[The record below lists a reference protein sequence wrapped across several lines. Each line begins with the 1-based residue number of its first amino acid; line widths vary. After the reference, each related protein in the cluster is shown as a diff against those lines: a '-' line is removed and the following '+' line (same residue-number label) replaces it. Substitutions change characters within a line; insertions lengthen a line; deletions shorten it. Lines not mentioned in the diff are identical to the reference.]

1 MARKI
6 SITPEIIKNAGFA
19 LAREKGLEAVTARRL
34 ADQAGCSTQPIFR
47 IYEKMEQLHED
58 IFLMA
63 ADFFS
68 NFYETEKAKNKI
80 SDKPFVQ
87 FGLLY
92 IRFATEEPQL
102 FRMLFLSG
110 NRYGRSLYELL
121 NGSTGAFTSQMN
133 AAKALGIRNPGE
145 LFMNMWIR
153 RIISAILI
161 AKAIMRTAFEIPGA
175 YKVMVIELI
184 YYLPIAVYAS
194 DVESVFILH
203 SAPLISAPQLGQ
215 NLKQ

>member
-1 MARKI
+1 MLRQCYNKEGVMARKI

-121 NGSTGAFTSQMN
+121 DGSTGAFTSQMN

-145 LFMNMWIR
+145 LFMNMWIF
-153 RIISAILI
+153 IH
-161 AKAIMRTAFEIPGA
+161 GA
-175 YKVMVIELI
+175 ACMSITGDYDLSMDETIRLLSETYEKN
-184 YYLPIAVYAS
+184 
-194 DVESVFILH
+194 
-203 SAPLISAPQLGQ
+203 AP
-215 NLKQ
+215 K